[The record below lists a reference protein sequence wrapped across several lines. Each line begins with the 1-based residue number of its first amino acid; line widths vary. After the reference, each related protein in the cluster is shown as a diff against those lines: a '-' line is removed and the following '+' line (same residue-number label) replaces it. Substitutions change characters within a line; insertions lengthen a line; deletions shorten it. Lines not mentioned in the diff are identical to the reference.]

1 MRTRNTGTQ
10 VQSRGVPVHGM
21 DAHDIHA
28 QPVRP
33 SGTGERHD
41 GRHCAAGFRGRAGRA
56 PGGDPPRKRPVVV
69 ALSLVVAVV
78 LAGRML
84 AHGGDDD
91 VPSTL
96 PAPAPTG
103 GSVHVRVEQQFALGI
118 LTEPIDTR
126 TLANA
131 LRATG
136 RIVPRTDAVA
146 DVMPPIAGR
155 VVGSAL
161 PRLGDHVRRGQV
173 LFRIAQVLTP
183 AEQTAIRTELIR
195 AKSELALRER
205 ESQRLDRLEGVVA
218 SRETAEAHIR
228 LEAARGQVAA
238 LDAQLSGKG
247 ATVPVT
253 APISGVITAAEVVAG
268 ESVEGSHLAYR
279 IADLSSVWVEADF
292 FERDLPLVRSPGR
305 VQVRVPSLPGQTFT
319 ATLHSMGS
327 GMDSTT
333 RTLQALFVLANPGE
347 RLKLNMS
354 AVVIV
359 ASDTGITAPAV
370 PRTAIVRSGSRALVF
385 VHTLP
390 EEFQV
395 RDVTVGTRGDADYA
409 EIVSGLQA
417 GDRVVTV
424 GNYQLKSM
432 AGL

>member
-1 MRTRNTGTQ
+1 MMTRSTNTWTRARA
-10 VQSRGVPVHGM
+10 RG
-21 DAHDIHA
+21 AHA
-28 QPVRP
+28 RP
-33 SGTGERHD
+33 
-41 GRHCAAGFRGRAGRA
+41 AMI
-56 PGGDPPRKRPVVV
+56 
-69 ALSLVVAVV
+69 ALSLLVAAL
-78 LAGRML
+78 LAGRLL

-91 VPSTL
+91 EPSAR
-96 PAPAPTG
+96 PAPAPAG
-103 GSVHVRVEQQFALGI
+103 GGVHVRVEQQFALGI
-118 LTEPIDTR
+118 LTEPVDTR
-126 TLANA
+126 TLANG
-131 LRATG
+131 LQATG

-183 AEQTAIRTELIR
+183 AERTALRTELIR
-195 AKSELALRER
+195 AKSELSLLER

-238 LDAQLSGKG
+238 LDAQLSGNG
-247 ATVPVT
+247 TTVPVS
-253 APISGVITAAEVVAG
+253 APISGVITAAEIVAG
-268 ESVEGSHLAYR
+268 ESVDGSRLAYR
-279 IADLSSVWVEADF
+279 IADLSSVWVEVDF
-292 FERDLPLVRSPGR
+292 FERDLPLVRSVAP

-327 GMDSTT
+327 GMDSAT
-333 RTLQALFVLANPGE
+333 RTLHALFALANPGE

-354 AVVIV
+354 VAVSV
-359 ASDTGITAPAV
+359 ASDTGTTAPAI
-370 PRTAIVRSGSRALVF
+370 PRAAIVRSGSRAVVF

-395 RDVTVGTRGDADYA
+395 RDVAVGPRGDADYV
-409 EIVSGLQA
+409 EIVSGLEP